1 MTHVTEHPLVQGGRS
16 TVLATACVRGG
27 VAAGLGL
34 GALAVLVVAAWISSP
49 YPDGGADGAL
59 RLAAGLWLLA
69 HGVDLVRTD
78 TLSGLPAPL
87 GVVPLLLS
95 ALPVWLV
102 HRAAR
107 DTLDRG
113 AEGTGPR
120 LTAGGAVAAVT
131 GGYLLVAAVVVVYAE
146 GGRLPADLLTAGF
159 WLPAVVTAA
168 AGAGVWTALGRPLPG
183 RRQAAV
189 ALRAAG
195 LGLVT
200 LLGGG
205 AVTAAVSLAWHA
217 GRAQTAFAGL
227 TGEWSGRVAVLLL
240 VLALLPNM
248 AVWGAAYG
256 LGPGFALGTGAL
268 ATPLGLAGDPALP
281 PFPLLAALPTEP
293 RGSWPHWAAVAVPL
307 LAAVLQGRRVG
318 RSARTWEARDTA
330 LTALG
335 AAWGCGAA
343 VAVLACA
350 AGGPLGSGRLS
361 AFGPVWWQT
370 GAAAVLWGAC
380 AGVPTAL
387 GVRAWGRR
395 VPRAERPPKPG
406 RAGTAAPGSGGTAG
420 TAPASSWVTMP
431 GAVPAPSAGTVS
443 GSAPGAVA
451 DPGAAPASG
460 AGAVP
465 ASGSGAPASGAGPG
479 AGAGAASGSGTAPAT
494 GPGLRARWKWT
505 FGLGALSGLLVGS
518 GTAAGPGT
526 APGTT
531 AALAPGSGSVH
542 GPVPEPGAPL
552 PSPSARPATGHG
564 AAEEGGGPGGAPYD
578 PYGDSGFE
586 PYDYLPA
593 AWEPA
598 APAAPPS
605 ADPAAP
611 PPTVPADP
619 DAPAG
624 GTGGSTD

>member
-59 RLAAGLWLLA
+59 RLAAGLWLLS

-113 AEGTGPR
+113 AEGAGPR

-189 ALRAAG
+189 ALRATG

-217 GRAQTAFAGL
+217 GRAQTAYAGL
-227 TGEWSGRVAVLLL
+227 TGEWSGRAAVLLL

-256 LGPGFALGTGAL
+256 LGPGFTLGTGAL

-307 LAAVLQGRRVG
+307 LAAVFQGRRVG
-318 RSARTWEARDTA
+318 RAARTWQARDTA

-361 AFGPVWWQT
+361 AFGPVWWQA

-387 GVRAWGRR
+387 CVRAWGRR

-406 RAGTAAPGSGGTAG
+406 RAWTAAFGSGGTAG
-420 TAPASSWVTMP
+420 TAPARGRATT
-431 GAVPAPSAGTVS
+431 AGTAPVS
-443 GSAPGAVA
+443 GP
-451 DPGAAPASG
+451 
-460 AGAVP
+460 
-465 ASGSGAPASGAGPG
+465 
-479 AGAGAASGSGTAPAT
+479 GSGTAPGAVVDPGAGPDVGAGT
-494 GPGLRARWKWT
+494 ASGAGTAPAAGPGPRARRKWP

-518 GTAAGPGT
+518 GTAAQGSGTASGPGT
-526 APGTT
+526 APGAVPGTT
-531 AALAPGSGSVH
+531 AALAPVSGSGTGS
-542 GPVPEPGAPL
+542 GPVSEPGTP
-552 PSPSARPATGHG
+552 PPSARPETGRG
-564 AAEEGGGPGGAPYD
+564 GTEEDGGPGGAPYD
-578 PYGDSGFE
+578 SYDPYRDSGIYKDSGFE

-593 AWEPA
+593 AWEPTT
-598 APAAPPS
+598 PTT
-605 ADPAAP
+605 PAAP
-611 PPTVPADP
+611 PPVVPAVPTDPADP
-619 DAPAG
+619 DDPAG
-624 GTGGSTD
+624 GTGGPTS